1 MKNKGYGRFKGL
13 SWRIF
18 TVSVLCMLIPM
29 LVSLFTSGYIS
40 QKYLEDSASDALS
53 NIVAE
58 KRSQMEVALSN
69 LEKQAQSIAMQ
80 PYIVDTLSEASANS
94 ANPSEIDLQKISNNL
109 EYNFNLANGLFENL
123 FLMYKNTDIADGI
136 GGKSVGWEN
145 EAMGSVTDL
154 LIREARVSPTTG
166 RPVITIVAPVKNS
179 EKQLGSVAMAI
190 ELNSLSEN
198 IINSNS
204 SNNDLKT
211 LILNSEGLVISSIDK
226 DIVLTLN
233 FQDEESGLQ
242 DFYNTI
248 KSNEAGID
256 FFTLNGIDYIAA
268 YTNSSKYGMHIIS
281 YKPVSAY
288 TKLVKNMG
296 LVLLGVILLSILLA
310 SILIYFS
317 SRKITKPILTAVA
330 QAEQLANRDLT
341 VNIVENSLNRK
352 DELGRLANS
361 FSTMVQNL
369 KEIITQ
375 ITVTSNEVAISGQEL
390 YESGDQVGKAA
401 EEVAN
406 TILDISTG
414 AEEQSTKIE
423 MALSNL
429 TDLISQINEVNK
441 STYNMQQTTA
451 HMIDDIAI
459 GTKTAA
465 ESIETINNLKADT
478 EGVSGVISNLG
489 NTSNQIGQIIE
500 LISGIAEQTNL
511 LALNAAIE
519 AARAGEA
526 GRGFSVVADEIRK
539 LAEESADASRRI
551 ARLIVEIRSGVDTA
565 VSKMDDSMKSVNSS
579 VNAIQKN
586 GETFNVINEQ
596 AERLKDIVS
605 NVINSVKIMTEN
617 SNDFERTMQ
626 EINETSHEFAS
637 NAEGVSAASEEQ
649 IALTEEIVS
658 SSKAMAD
665 MSEELSNLIKNF
677 KI

>member
-1 MKNKGYGRFKGL
+1 MKKKGYSRFRGL

-18 TVSVLCMLIPM
+18 LVSVLCMLIPM

-40 QKYLEDSASDALS
+40 QKYLENSASDALL

-58 KRSQMEVALSN
+58 KRSQIEVALSN
-69 LEKQAQSIAMQ
+69 IEKQAQSIAMQ
-80 PYIVDTLSEASANS
+80 PFIVDTLSEASANS
-94 ANPSEIDLQKISNNL
+94 ANPSSRDLQKISNNL
-109 EYNFNLANGLFENL
+109 EYNFNLAKGLFENV
-123 FLMYKNTDIADGI
+123 FLMYKNIDIADGI

-154 LIREARVSPTTG
+154 LVRAARVSPTTG
-166 RPVITIVAPVKNS
+166 RPVITIVAPVKNND
-179 EKQLGSVAMAI
+179 KQLGSVAMAI

-204 SNNDLKT
+204 NSDFKT

-233 FQDEESGLQ
+233 FQDEKSGLQ

-248 KSNEAGID
+248 KSKETGID
-256 FFTLNGIDYIAA
+256 FFKLDGIEYIAA
-268 YTNSSKYGMHIIS
+268 YTSSSKYGMHIVS

-288 TKLVKNMG
+288 TKLIKNMG
-296 LVLLGVILLSILLA
+296 LVLIGVILLSILLA
-310 SILIYFS
+310 SIVIYFS
-317 SRKITKPILTAVA
+317 SRKITKPILAAVA

-341 VNIVENSLNRK
+341 VNTIENSLNRK

-375 ITVTSNEVAISGQEL
+375 ITITSSEVAISGQEL
-390 YESGDQVGKAA
+390 YESGEQVGKAA

-406 TILDISTG
+406 TILEISSG
-414 AEEQSTKIE
+414 AEDQSKKIE

-429 TDLISQINEVNK
+429 TDLISQINEVNNN
-441 STYNMQQTTA
+441 TYNMQQTTV

-459 GTKTAA
+459 GAKTAA

-539 LAEESADASRRI
+539 LAEESADASGRI
-551 ARLIVEIRSGVDTA
+551 AKLIVEIRSGVDTA

-579 VNAIQKN
+579 VKAIQKN

-617 SNDFERTMQ
+617 SSDFERTMQ